1 MRNSTKNV
9 ELFFGIYT
17 DKIKSVKIYLHYI
30 HNVKVIKERWFTM
43 KTHEDQLELLVAR
56 VEKRLSALE
65 TNVSHMKSKLAEL
78 SEMQEDLTGMVYERY
93 HQAV

>member
-1 MRNSTKNV
+1 
-9 ELFFGIYT
+9 
-17 DKIKSVKIYLHYI
+17 
-30 HNVKVIKERWFTM
+30 M
-43 KTHEDQLELLVAR
+43 KTHEDQLEVLIAR

-78 SEMQEDLTGMVYERY
+78 NEMQEDLTGTIYERY

>member
-1 MRNSTKNV
+1 
-9 ELFFGIYT
+9 
-17 DKIKSVKIYLHYI
+17 
-30 HNVKVIKERWFTM
+30 M

-78 SEMQEDLTGMVYERY
+78 SKMQEDLTGMVYERY